1 MELSRYTKIRE
12 YNEGYLIYNLKYG
25 AQVFALKNEMND
37 DFKYLVNHH
46 FDKITNKEIRKI
58 FLYDSNMDEV
68 AEVLATYYTT
78 FFDFLVDKL

>member
-46 FDKITNKEIRKI
+46 FDKITN
-58 FLYDSNMDEV
+58 
-68 AEVLATYYTT
+68 
-78 FFDFLVDKL
+78 